1 MELIELCTKLKFEH
15 LPAQLDTLCEQAAK
29 RELNYPEFLSQAL
42 MTEWQA
48 RRLKGVE
55 RGLRLARFPYV
66 KTLEQFDFSFQ
77 PAIDRK
83 LIRELAGL
91 AFVERAENLIL
102 LGPPGTG
109 KTMLAVALGIK
120 AIEAGHRVLFLTL
133 ETLITRLRRA
143 QAENR
148 LEWQL
153 AQWITPKVLVVDE
166 LGYLPMSREEANLFF
181 RLVARRYE
189 RASLIITSNKSFI
202 DWGEVFGDQVLATAI
217 LDRLLH
223 HSSTINI
230 KGESFRLKE
239 KRRAGLLSQQ
249 ASENTAAPARDSA
262 KSSGGGSA

>member
-1 MELIELCTKLKFEH
+1 
-15 LPAQLDTLCEQAAK
+15 
-29 RELNYPEFLSQAL
+29 
-42 MTEWQA
+42 
-48 RRLKGVE
+48 
-55 RGLRLARFPYV
+55 
-66 KTLEQFDFSFQ
+66 
-77 PAIDRK
+77 
-83 LIRELAGL
+83 
-91 AFVERAENLIL
+91 
-102 LGPPGTG
+102 
-109 KTMLAVALGIK
+109 MLAVALGIK
-120 AIEAGHRVLFLTL
+120 AIEVGHRVLFLTL

-249 ASENTAAPARDSA
+249 APENTAAPARDSA
-262 KSSGGGSA
+262 KSSSEGTT